1 MYAKVFLSPPLLHWQ
16 RLSGKALEEREE
28 RASFLP
34 SCSLHCHFLL
44 NVSAHANKKKES
56 RVIERRRG
64 KEKSVCPLFL
74 WQETS
79 VLFKSHRC
87 SIVHEIRKKIR
98 ALLIKSTEN
107 LHFLVSHRY
116 LFLGPD
122 ASSSFA
128 FSFPSHLLFLP
139 YFEGEEPPWDS
150 SPLAFSFLLL
160 IPAGDIPPRFLLLRR
175 RTWEK
180 PTISHRIGLL
190 QYVSGYYVQVILPS
204 WKLKEAILPFM

>member
-1 MYAKVFLSPPLLHWQ
+1 MS
-16 RLSGKALEEREE
+16 RRT
-28 RASFLP
+28 RIRR
-34 SCSLHCHFLL
+34 
-44 NVSAHANKKKES
+44 KES

-64 KEKSVCPLFL
+64 KKKSVCPLFL

-107 LHFLVSHRY
+107 LHFFGRFPTDTYFSVQML
-116 LFLGPD
+116 LLL
-122 ASSSFA
+122 FA